1 MELTS
6 LAEIISR
13 VDQKDLQHVYVSHAK
28 RGRHIR
34 CYEKKDKNAPCP
46 ICGGIGWY
54 LMDTSNPQRCRNYK
68 VELDVKR
75 MDVLREQS
83 GIEHYGEK
91 TFDTF
96 RIGTNT
102 AYTAEEKNSLT
113 LARQAGID
121 FAKNPRG
128 WLVYKGI
135 YGCGKTHLALAI
147 AERCISLL
155 GLQVVFMTAADL
167 LDRLRNTFSNKD
179 EQTLKEVLNKLENV
193 KVLVIDDYGAESDTE
208 WAREKLFQLL
218 NFRHA
223 RTLPTVITTNLP
235 LDEMPPRIRSRV
247 MESSVVKYV
256 RIEAPDYRASTT
268 KASNSKFT
276 VPKQYSNMSFET
288 FSASTENQ
296 ERAKLVAQRWSE
308 NETGRT
314 PLLCIRGTYNMGK
327 THLLIGMSRIFAAQ
341 KGDVLLI
348 NAYDLNDSLHE
359 ALKNNSVAELVNKYT
374 NTTYLLIDNLSME
387 AMSNW
392 SRGRLFEILM
402 TRIEKKSPTVI
413 TTTKSLRRFD
423 KRLASRLADKRLY
436 YEYEMRE

>member
-1 MELTS
+1 MRLTS

-13 VDQKDLQHVYVSHAK
+13 VDQKDLQHVYASHAK
-28 RGRHIR
+28 NGPYIR
-34 CYEKKDKNAPCP
+34 CYEKRDKNAPCL

-54 LMDTSNPQRCRNYK
+54 LLENRKPQRCRNYE
-68 VELDVKR
+68 VALDVKR
-75 MDVLREQS
+75 ADMLREQS

-96 RIGTNT
+96 RIGANT
-102 AYTAEEKNSLT
+102 AYTAEEKNSLA
-113 LARQAGID
+113 LARRAGIN

-128 WLVYKGI
+128 WLVYRGA
-135 YGCGKTHLALAI
+135 YGCGKTHLALSI

-155 GLQVVFMTAADL
+155 GLHVMFMTAADL

-179 EQTLKEVLNKLENV
+179 EQTLEEVLNKLENA

-218 NFRHA
+218 NFRHS
-223 RTLPTVITTNLP
+223 RSLPTVITTNLSI
-235 LDEMPPRIRSRV
+235 DEMPPRIRSRV

-256 RIEAPDYRASTT
+256 SIEAPDYRAVTT
-268 KASNSKFT
+268 KVGDGKFT

-288 FSASTENQ
+288 FAASTENQ
-296 ERAKLVAQRWSE
+296 ERAKEVAQRWTK

-327 THLLIGMSRIFAAQ
+327 THLMIAMSRFLASK
-341 KGDVLLI
+341 KGDILLI

-387 AMSNW
+387 AKSNW
-392 SRGRLFEILM
+392 SRSRLFEILI

-413 TTTKSLRRFD
+413 TTTKSLRQFD

-436 YEYEMRE
+436 YEYEM